1 MELEMKAKLA
11 AKHYLELTDHHV
23 IKDDFLGWIV
33 IEDDEGLAFVDV
45 SCTTDPMPHEVLG
58 IKREAFE
65 DVMQK
70 YFEEEREP
78 VDVPIRCDTVELFVC
93 GEGRAIV
100 RHHVNVRFEV

>member
-1 MELEMKAKLA
+1 MELEMKAKIV
-11 AKHYLELTDHHV
+11 AKRYLELTNHHV

-33 IEDDEGLAFVDV
+33 TEDDEGIAFVDV
-45 SCTTDPMPHEVLG
+45 SYTTNPMPHEVPDV
-58 IKREAFE
+58 KREAFE

-93 GEGRAIV
+93 SAIV
-100 RHHVNVRFEV
+100 RHHVNVKFEV